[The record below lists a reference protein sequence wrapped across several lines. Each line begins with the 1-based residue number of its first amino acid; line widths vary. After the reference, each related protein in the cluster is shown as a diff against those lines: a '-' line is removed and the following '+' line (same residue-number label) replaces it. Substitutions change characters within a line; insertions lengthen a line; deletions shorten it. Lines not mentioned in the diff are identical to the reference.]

1 MPAALATPF
10 GILAGCAADTHTF
23 VDPTAWSGG
32 EYQDFEPSSA
42 GVSTDAK
49 RGPHRKRNS
58 NVDFGLVMMMSYVV
72 SLR

>member
-1 MPAALATPF
+1 MPGALATLF

-42 GVSTDAK
+42 GVALTRKEAPIG
-49 RGPHRKRNS
+49 RGIATWIS
-58 NVDFGLVMMMSYVV
+58 VL
-72 SLR
+72 L